1 MKRFLN
7 ILILVSGISITNAAD
22 YFVATN
28 GNDNASGTIS
38 SPLSS
43 VSEAI
48 SRMSA
53 GDTCFIRGGRYHEEI
68 VLNSR
73 NDLSFFAYDDETVIF
88 DGTEEINVSW
98 EPYIGN
104 IYKSN
109 VDNYFWQLFANEE
122 MQIPARWPNARL
134 DDLSVWD
141 QENNWAKVIYDTSKT
156 DFTDQPTAHS
166 DLGSL
171 VSV

>member
-1 MKRFLN
+1 MYH
-7 ILILVSGISITNAAD
+7 GNA
-22 YFVATN
+22 
-28 GNDNASGTIS
+28 
-38 SPLSS
+38 
-43 VSEAI
+43 
-48 SRMSA
+48 
-53 GDTCFIRGGRYHEEI
+53 
-68 VLNSR
+68 
-73 NDLSFFAYDDETVIF
+73 
-88 DGTEEINVSW
+88 
-98 EPYIGN
+98 YIGN

-171 VSV
+171 GFSVSNSIAVMNVGSFKSYARRF